1 MQMPPRENSLHGIM
15 RTWKQVV
22 WWEQFRAHADRRKHL
37 VRTTCYRFSTCLLSP
52 AGFLRISFR
61 RHRLSRPSMVQFMK
75 TRYETMRSWSK
86 ESSAE
91 EKTYEP
97 HYEACC
103 SHTERLMVHFY
114 ERACI
119 GFGCKCIIFPFNFE
133 AVAWG
138 PIWSSIGSLPSPSI
152 QLWKNLQRKIY
163 NRKKSHAVPRRE

>member
-1 MQMPPRENSLHGIM
+1 
-15 RTWKQVV
+15 
-22 WWEQFRAHADRRKHL
+22 
-37 VRTTCYRFSTCLLSP
+37 
-52 AGFLRISFR
+52 
-61 RHRLSRPSMVQFMK
+61 MVQFMK

-91 EKTYEP
+91 GTTYEP

-119 GFGCKCIIFPFNFE
+119 GFGCKCITFPFNFE

-138 PIWSSIGSLPSPSI
+138 PIWNFDLQPPKSLDSSL
-152 QLWKNLQRKIY
+152 KNLQRKIY
-163 NRKKSHAVPRRE
+163 NRKKSHAVPRKDVDQETNEASLSFQHIHCFNEHVKTR